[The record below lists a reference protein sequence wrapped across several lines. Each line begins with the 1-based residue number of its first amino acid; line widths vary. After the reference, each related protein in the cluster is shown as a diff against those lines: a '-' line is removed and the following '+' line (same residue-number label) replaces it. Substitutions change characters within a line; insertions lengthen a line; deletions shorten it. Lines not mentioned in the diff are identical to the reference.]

1 MLPEATDKQSP
12 LRVGRD
18 QTPEMSGAAASI
30 RLMRKLVALIG
41 LLAMALVGCNRG
53 EAPAAPT
60 STLIPEER
68 FNSLFLTFD
77 ELGSVIGQPISDYS
91 ETKGQP
97 VIDAAKSKADATVPC
112 NLMNT
117 FLVSEFV
124 YGRDFTRYR
133 LVSQSIQGTVG
144 GQMFYAAVLYPDEA
158 KAAGAFQ
165 RLADGFHACRWQG
178 GSQGWFSFGEDT
190 ATKLTWT
197 SKQSSTEQICAHA
210 ARLVRNLVISDFT
223 CSTKNDV
230 EDTDKIGAAI
240 EAKVTQ

>member
-1 MLPEATDKQSP
+1 
-12 LRVGRD
+12 
-18 QTPEMSGAAASI
+18 MSGAAASI
-30 RLMRKLVALIG
+30 RRMRKLVALVG

-60 STLIPEER
+60 STLVPEER

-97 VIDAAKSKADATVPC
+97 EMDAAKSKADATVPC

-117 FLVSEFV
+117 HLVSEFV
-124 YGRDFTRYR
+124 YSNDYTRYR
-133 LVSQSIQGTVG
+133 LVSQSVKGTG
-144 GQMFYAAVLYPDEA
+144 IGWIFYTVALYPDEA
-158 KAAGAFQ
+158 KPAAAFQ

-178 GSQGWFSFGEDT
+178 GNQGWFSFGKDT

-197 SKQSSTEQICAHA
+197 SKQAATDEICGHTE
-210 ARLVRNLVISDFT
+210 RLVRNVIIGAFT
-223 CSTKNDV
+223 CSTKDDA
-230 EDTDKIGAAI
+230 EHADKMGAAI